1 MFSQAFV
8 VHFQASFRIS
18 LTFNTV
24 YSLRVPCL
32 SETKHSTVVLSLVY
46 HTRVVGVDYVSL
58 NDDHDP
64 QGNKEHMFGFIAG
77 FNRQEIGKL
86 LRDRLIRWQD
96 IAKDHVFKTSAA
108 LTPRLLIATVLAQF
122 GETVTLD
129 VIKAAETLQTCD
141 ENLEKAIENLTGKT
155 DDEKT
160 TTTIQALN
168 QKLISMNRDLTGTRS
183 TMHYLGSSANFL
195 VNRYLTYDTYV
206 TARIMEWRG
215 DRKEDCEALKKALH
229 QLDIWREAY
238 RDKDKNEIVRKSMD
252 QYKTDIKSLQQHID
266 ITVGMVS
273 SVHPLSLLKIS
284 GD

>member
-1 MFSQAFV
+1 VFSQAFV
-8 VHFQASFRIS
+8 VHSQDSFRIS

-46 HTRVVGVDYVSL
+46 HTRVLGNDYVSL
-58 NDDHDP
+58 NDNDS
-64 QGNKEHMFGFIAG
+64 QQENKEHMFGFIAG

-122 GETVTLD
+122 GETITLD
-129 VIKAAETLQTCD
+129 VIKAAQTLQTCD
-141 ENLEKAIENLTGKT
+141 KDLEKAIENLSET
-155 DDEKT
+155 DCPET
-160 TTTIQALN
+160 TQNIQDLN

-195 VNRYLTYDTYV
+195 VNRYSTYDTYV

>member
-1 MFSQAFV
+1 
-8 VHFQASFRIS
+8 
-18 LTFNTV
+18 
-24 YSLRVPCL
+24 
-32 SETKHSTVVLSLVY
+32 
-46 HTRVVGVDYVSL
+46 VVGNDYVSL
-58 NDDHDP
+58 NDNDS
-64 QGNKEHMFGFIAG
+64 QQENKEHMFGFIAG

-122 GETVTLD
+122 GETITLD
-129 VIKAAETLQTCD
+129 VIKAAQTLQTCD
-141 ENLEKAIENLTGKT
+141 EYLEKEIENLSET
-155 DDEKT
+155 DCPET
-160 TTTIQALN
+160 TRNIQALN

-195 VNRYLTYDTYV
+195 VNRYSTYDTYV

-215 DRKEDCEALKKALH
+215 ERKEDCEALKKALH

-273 SVHPLSLLKIS
+273 AVYPLSLLKIS

>member
-1 MFSQAFV
+1 
-8 VHFQASFRIS
+8 
-18 LTFNTV
+18 
-24 YSLRVPCL
+24 
-32 SETKHSTVVLSLVY
+32 
-46 HTRVVGVDYVSL
+46 VGNDYVSL
-58 NDDHDP
+58 NDNANP

-77 FNRQEIGKL
+77 FNRKEIGKL

-122 GETVTLD
+122 GETITLD
-129 VIKAAETLQTCD
+129 VIKAAKTLQTCD
-141 ENLEKAIENLTGKT
+141 KDLEDAIQNLSEKAEGE
-155 DDEKT
+155 DT
-160 TTTIQALN
+160 TTSIQDLN
-168 QKLISMNRDLTGTRS
+168 KKLISMNRDLTGTRS

-195 VNRYLTYDTYV
+195 VNRYATYDTYV

-215 DRKEDCEALKKALH
+215 DRKKDMEALKKALH

-238 RDKDKNEIVRKSMD
+238 RDKDKNEIVLKSMD

-273 SVHPLSLLKIS
+273 QSIRWRSPRSQIIKNY
-284 GD
+284 

>member
-1 MFSQAFV
+1 
-8 VHFQASFRIS
+8 
-18 LTFNTV
+18 
-24 YSLRVPCL
+24 
-32 SETKHSTVVLSLVY
+32 
-46 HTRVVGVDYVSL
+46 VGNDYVSL
-58 NDDHDP
+58 NDNDS
-64 QGNKEHMFGFIAG
+64 QQENKEHMFGFIAG
-77 FNRQEIGKL
+77 FKRQEIGKL

-122 GETVTLD
+122 GETITLD
-129 VIKAAETLQTCD
+129 VIRAAQTLQTCD
-141 ENLEKAIENLTGKT
+141 EDLEKAIKNLSGGT
-155 DDEKT
+155 DCLET
-160 TTTIQALN
+160 TQTIQAVN
-168 QKLISMNRDLTGTRS
+168 QKLISMNLYLTGTRS

-215 DRKEDCEALKKALH
+215 DREEDREALEKALH

-252 QYKTDIKSLQQHID
+252 QYKAGIKSLQQHID

-273 SVHPLSLLKIS
+273 SVHSLPLLKIS
-284 GD
+284 CN